1 MDHGTIAVGLVEV
14 FGLPPAVFVA
24 DAMVKAADVRLV
36 DLEVNTLG
44 AMTIKVTGAV
54 GAVRAAFETGERL
67 ATELGANVATSL
79 ISNYSPQGI
88 HPWIEAP
95 QKITRLLKSRS
106 SLIPLDG
113 EISNCALGLLET
125 RGFTGVVAAADAM
138 MKAADVHIVSLEKIG
153 ASLACVLIRGD
164 VAAVQAAIEAGKS
177 EAERVGKLMS
187 AHTIPRPDPVIQRL
201 FIV

>member
-1 MDHGTIAVGLVEV
+1 MEHSPLAVGLVEV

-44 AMTIKVTGAV
+44 AMTIKVTGDV
-54 GAVRAAFETGERL
+54 GAVRTAFENGERM

-79 ISNYSPQGI
+79 ISSYSPQGVR
-88 HPWIEAP
+88 PWIEAP

-113 EISNCALGLLET
+113 EISNLALGLIET

-138 MKAADVHIVSLEKIG
+138 LKSADVHIVSLEKIG
-153 ASLACVLIRGD
+153 ASLACVLVRGD
-164 VAAVQAAIEAGKS
+164 VAAVHAAIAAGKS
-177 EAERVGKLMS
+177 EASRIGRFMS

-201 FIV
+201 FVT